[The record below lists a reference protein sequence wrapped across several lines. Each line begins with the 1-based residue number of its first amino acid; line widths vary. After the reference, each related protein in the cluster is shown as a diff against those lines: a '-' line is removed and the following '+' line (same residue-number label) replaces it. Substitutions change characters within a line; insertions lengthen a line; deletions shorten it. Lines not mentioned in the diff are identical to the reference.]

1 MFLYDW
7 RAAGK
12 SFDYNGHPIFYRDEG
27 QGPALLCIHGF
38 PTASWDW
45 HLLWP
50 ELTPRFRVIA
60 LDMIGFGFSAK
71 PPGYTYA
78 IRDQATIHEALLR
91 ELGVDFIHILAHD
104 YGDSVAHELL
114 ARYEE
119 RRQASAAGIKIE
131 SVCFLNGGLFPEAH
145 RARLI
150 QRLLLTALGP
160 LVSRLS
166 SERRFRR
173 SLAAVFGPQT
183 RPSDEEL
190 KAAWSL
196 VAHNDGWRI
205 AHQLIRYIPERRVQR
220 ARWVGALQ
228 QTKVPLRLIN
238 GAADPVSGVHM
249 AARYRELVPNPDV
262 VLLDGIGHYPQIEDP
277 AGVLR
282 AFFEFVQPLLPLQT
296 GKELA

>member
-7 RAAGK
+7 RSAGK
-12 SFDYNGHPIFYRDEG
+12 TFDYNGHPIFYRDEG

-50 ELTPRFRVIA
+50 ELTQRFRVIA

-71 PPGYTYA
+71 PPGYTYT

-104 YGDSVAHELL
+104 YGDSVAQELL

-119 RRQASAAGIKIE
+119 RRQASTAGIKIE
-131 SVCFLNGGLFPEAH
+131 SVCLLNGGLFPEAH

-150 QRLLLTALGP
+150 QKLLLTPLGP
-160 LVSRLS
+160 LLSRLS

-173 SLAAVFGPQT
+173 SFVAIFGPKT
-183 RPSDEEL
+183 RPSDDEL

-205 AHQLIRYIPERRVQR
+205 AHKLIRYIPERRQQR

-228 QTKVPLRLIN
+228 QTRVPLRLID
-238 GAADPVSGVHM
+238 GAADPVSGAHM
-249 AARYRELVPNPDV
+249 ADRYRELVPNPDV

-282 AFFEFVQPLLPLQT
+282 AFFEFVSPLLPRSV
-296 GKELA
+296 